1 MDAVI
6 KVGGS
11 LAENPNALQALGT
24 ELSFLAKRFALSV
37 VPGGG
42 KFADAI
48 REIDAKF
55 NLPPQVSHKM
65 AIMAMDQYGLLL
77 SSAFPDSHTCNSLAE
92 ARRIANE
99 GALPILLP
107 SKLLSRK
114 DPFAPS
120 WDVTSDSIAAY
131 IGIKL
136 KACKVVL
143 ATNVDGIFTENPSNH
158 AQAILLKSVSADEL
172 LAVGKRTSVDKF
184 LPTLLNKYPIPC
196 YVVNGFHSERIGEL
210 LLDKPF
216 IGTRILP
223 RN

>member
-1 MDAVI
+1 LDAVI

-11 LAENPNALQALGT
+11 LAEKPNALQVLGT
-24 ELSFLAKRFALSV
+24 ELRRLAERFDFLV

-48 REIDAKF
+48 REIDVKF

-65 AIMAMDQYGLLL
+65 AILAMDQYGLLL
-77 SSAFPDSHTCNSLAE
+77 SSVFPESHTCNSLAE
-92 ARRIANE
+92 ARRIADE

-107 SKLLSRK
+107 SKLLFRK

-120 WDVTSDSIAAY
+120 WDVTSDSVAAY
-131 IGIKL
+131 VGVRL
-136 KACKVVL
+136 KVSKVVFV
-143 ATNVDGIFTENPSNH
+143 TNVDGIFTENPNNH
-158 AQAILLKSVSADEL
+158 AQARLLTSVSADEL
-172 LAVGKRTSVDKF
+172 LAFGQRTSVDKF
-184 LPTLLNKYPIPC
+184 LPTLLKKYPIPC
-196 YVVNGFHSERIGEL
+196 YVINGFHKERIVEV